1 MPPEPWWVKIT
12 DFGISKRIE
21 DSLGAP
27 STVRGTPQFIAPEL
41 LGNFANSTDHAAVSV
56 NPYAADMWALGEIA
70 FQMLTKQP
78 SFKSVFQLL
87 QYVHDSQNNP
97 FPVSLLTQY
106 NISAIGQVFVS
117 SLMSVSPERRLTV
130 VQAIDHQWI
139 KRLSLSYSSPRPVVL
154 KKYFRTCLMH
164 IYKANW
170 TSVPA

>member
-41 LGNFANSTDHAAVSV
+41 FGSFVTSTGQAAVSV
-56 NPYAADMWALGEIA
+56 NPYAADIWALGEIA

-87 QYVHDSQNNP
+87 QYAHDSQNNP
-97 FPVSLLTQY
+97 FPVSLLMRY
-106 NISAIGQVFVS
+106 NISAIGQAFVS

-130 VQAIDHQWI
+130 VQALEHQWI
-139 KRLSLSYSSPRPVVL
+139 KQLRLSYSSPRPVVL
-154 KKYFRTCLMH
+154 KRYF
-164 IYKANW
+164 
-170 TSVPA
+170 